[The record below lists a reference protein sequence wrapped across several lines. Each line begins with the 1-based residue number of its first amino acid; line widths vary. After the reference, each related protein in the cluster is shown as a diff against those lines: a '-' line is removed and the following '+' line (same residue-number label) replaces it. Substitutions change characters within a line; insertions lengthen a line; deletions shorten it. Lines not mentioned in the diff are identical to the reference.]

1 MERGH
6 ILSPSTMTSPENDK
20 LMQRRLMDPRSMSFG
35 DHLEEL
41 RRRLLWAIGS
51 VAPIFIV
58 ALCFGERLL
67 AFLIKPAQERLLA
80 AGQPATMLQTN
91 PIELLS
97 AWLKVSAVVTIVVG
111 IPLILFQL
119 WLFVAPGLYQ
129 HEQRFAK
136 ILLPFSVLLSVL
148 GLAFLYYVMLP
159 AMLAFLIN
167 FGMDVGKI
175 PIKTG
180 DTPPA
185 VTFPTMPVLDQDPPH
200 PKPGEHWIYKPT
212 WQFHVNVGTE
222 EAPDIREVQ
231 LIHNAGVSQ
240 QYKISEYVGL
250 IFTTSLAFIAGF
262 QTPVVVLLLGWTGL
276 VSRATMAKKR
286 RYAVFV
292 AAAAAAILAP
302 SPDPFSMIVL
312 AIPLY
317 ALYELGLFMLKVLPA
332 QRVAQGFGKRTPPAS
347 AGPASSSPRKPDSA
361 PAQREGPDAGD
372 E

>member
-1 MERGH
+1 M
-6 ILSPSTMTSPENDK
+6 SQPKDNP
-20 LMQRRLMDPRSMSFG
+20 LMQRRLMDPRAMSFG

-41 RRRLLWAIGS
+41 RKRLMWAIGS
-51 VAPIFIV
+51 IAPIFVV
-58 ALCFGERLL
+58 ALCFGEQLL
-67 AFLIKPAQERLLA
+67 AFLIRPAQERLLA

-97 AWLKVSAVVTIVVG
+97 AWLKVSFVATIVVG
-111 IPLILFQL
+111 IPLILLQL
-119 WLFVAPGLYQ
+119 WFFVAPGLYQ

-159 AMLAFLIN
+159 AMLTFLIH

-175 PIKTG
+175 PVKTG
-180 DTPPA
+180 DAPPA
-185 VTFPTMPVLDQDPPH
+185 MVLPNMPILDEDPPH
-200 PKPGEHWIYKPT
+200 PQPGDHWIYKPT
-212 WQFHVNVGTE
+212 WQLHVNVGTE
-222 EAPDIREVQ
+222 EKPDIRESQ

-262 QTPVVVLLLGWTGL
+262 QTPVVVLLLGWTGI
-276 VSRATMAKKR
+276 VSRAAMAKKR
-286 RYAVFV
+286 RYAVFI

-317 ALYELGLFMLKVLPA
+317 LLYELGLFMLRVMPA
-332 QRVAQGFGKRTPPAS
+332 DRVARGFPRKGAASKDGAAPGPSAS
-347 AGPASSSPRKPDSA
+347 APKQPE
-361 PAQREGPDAGD
+361 RERSDAGD

>member
-1 MERGH
+1 MAH
-6 ILSPSTMTSPENDK
+6 PEDNK
-20 LMQRRLMDPRSMSFG
+20 PIVRRLTDPRAMSFG

-41 RRRLLWAIGS
+41 RKRLIWAIAS
-51 VAPIFIV
+51 VAPLFIV
-58 ALCFGERLL
+58 SLVFGEQLLDFIIHPAQQRLL
-67 AFLIKPAQERLLA
+67 AL
-80 AGQPATMLQTN
+80 GQPATMLQTN

-97 AWLKVSAVVTIVVG
+97 AWLKVAMVVTIVVG
-111 IPLILFQL
+111 IPLILLQL

-136 ILLPFSVLLSVL
+136 ILLPMSVLLSLL

-159 AMLAFLIN
+159 AMLTFLIN

-175 PIKTG
+175 PAKTG
-180 DTPPA
+180 EAPA
-185 VTFPTMPVLDQDPPH
+185 ALTLPTWPVLDADPPH
-200 PKPGEHWIYKPT
+200 PPAGAGWIYRPT
-212 WQFHVNVGTE
+212 WQIHFNVGTE
-222 EAPDIREVQ
+222 AAPDIRQTQ

-292 AAAAAAILAP
+292 SAAGAAVLAP

-317 ALYELGLFMLKVLPA
+317 MLYELGLFLLQVLPA
-332 QRVAQGFGKRTPPAS
+332 SRVARGFGKPKPPIETGAS
-347 AGPASSSPRKPDSA
+347 GPAPSPRQPESA
-361 PAQREGPDAGD
+361 RREGPDAGD